1 MLKINRIKKNIQ
13 METFLSNNEIIN
25 NLCYDGD
32 WLDIYSISV
41 QPVPLAVA
49 VGDKASVLLQ

>member
-1 MLKINRIKKNIQ
+1 